1 MDNGAIYLNDANLP
15 NKMIN
20 YYEAFPNN
28 AFMGVV
34 FYGVYQIADWIGSN
48 GHVLLVFDNLL
59 LAQVAAYLV
68 WRLVKYLTNRDWLAV
83 LAWLMFNVLIGASYW
98 LSVPYSDTVMLCVSI
113 LMVYCYIHRSKWR
126 YYPYVKWAVIGVLSA
141 IGVAVNPRLLQLLSR

>member
-48 GHVLLVFDNLL
+48 GHVLLVSIICF
-59 LAQVAAYLV
+59 LAQVPP
-68 WRLVKYLTNRDWLAV
+68 
-83 LAWLMFNVLIGASYW
+83 I
-98 LSVPYSDTVMLCVSI
+98 
-113 LMVYCYIHRSKWR
+113 
-126 YYPYVKWAVIGVLSA
+126 
-141 IGVAVNPRLLQLLSR
+141 